1 MKPELAQKIQTHNK
15 QRKIQVGIFLG
26 IVVTLLVLALPGA
39 EIDLN
44 KLYKGLPR
52 MSDFLGRM
60 VPPDTSVMSTV
71 LTSTLETLQLAFV
84 GTFFSVLLSFPLA
97 LLVATNLSPP
107 WLAQPLRWLLGGI
120 RSVPLILLALFFVS
134 TVGLGP
140 FPGVLAI
147 TVHSVGMLA
156 KFYAEAFENADPGV
170 LEALDSAGSTLL
182 QRVRFGVFPQVAP
195 DLIRDTLFRLELNF
209 RESLILG
216 LVGAGGIGFYIQ
228 LYIRSFQYER
238 VATLTITL
246 LLIVVVVELV
256 SNKLRQHLR

>member
-1 MKPELAQKIQTHNK
+1 M
-15 QRKIQVGIFLG
+15 
-26 IVVTLLVLALPGA
+26 
-39 EIDLN
+39 
-44 KLYKGLPR
+44 
-52 MSDFLGRM
+52 
-60 VPPDTSVMSTV
+60 
-71 LTSTLETLQLAFV
+71 
-84 GTFFSVLLSFPLA
+84 
-97 LLVATNLSPP
+97 
-107 WLAQPLRWLLGGI
+107 
-120 RSVPLILLALFFVS
+120 ILLALFFVS